1 MDVRF
6 ELSGRRSK
14 KRTARPKGIS
24 EQILS
29 EDYWEGYYALGDS
42 TVVKCIDAE
51 DGCAEAA
58 VYSLTNGSETDRFTL
73 RYEPGSMFSILA
85 DEIAA
90 RGHGKIIL
98 RISDAAEQPD
108 RDEAID
114 RILEGK
120 ERFELLRIQN
130 LIRKLRSRS
139 INIFGGPIGSQDLF
153 ENDFEGFYLL
163 SDGKILYCRDRSV
176 WDEDMM
182 DGLVDGVVSYYILDP
197 QKFSI
202 GASKE
207 QCYGSLRGD
216 RFSDLAETLYK
227 EHGRVVSVLAKHGT
241 ELFTDM
247 RKALGGDS
255 HSAAVASHRL
265 RINLCV
271 VN

>member
-1 MDVRF
+1 MLALVPVA
-6 ELSGRRSK
+6 LRRHMS
-14 KRTARPKGIS
+14 RLRLASFYQRAIEANRHTARAVATTPYLQRMHDGA
-24 EQILS
+24 LS
-29 EDYWEGYYALGDS
+29 PLDYGCLTVQDAYYCYRAKETLAVLLGR
-42 TVVKCIDAE
+42 V
-51 DGCAEAA
+51 
-58 VYSLTNGSETDRFTL
+58 
-73 RYEPGSMFSILA
+73 
-85 DEIAA
+85 
-90 RGHGKIIL
+90 
-98 RISDAAEQPD
+98 DAAEQPD

-114 RILEGK
+114 RILEEK

-130 LIRKLRSRS
+130 LIRKLRSRG

-153 ENDFEGFYLL
+153 EDDFEGFYLL

-255 HSAAVASHRL
+255 HSAAVASHHL